1 MATPTLLSLLHGLP
15 ARTLSGD
22 FDSNCHAAFNF
33 LKEQFTHAPVLTKW
47 VPDAELVVETNTSD
61 YMLATIL
68 STQTSDGDL
77 HPIAVYSHSF
87 NSTELNYDTH
97 DKELLAIFEGFKHWR
112 QYLEGSRTLID
123 VVTDHNILPLQKSL
137 LDAKPG
143 GQSTF
148 PNLIWSFTSTPKI
161 RNQA

>member
-1 MATPTLLSLLHGLP
+1 MEIYTLSL
-15 ARTLSGD
+15 
-22 FDSNCHAAFNF
+22 F
-33 LKEQFTHAPVLTKW
+33 
-47 VPDAELVVETNTSD
+47 
-61 YMLATIL
+61 
-68 STQTSDGDL
+68 
-77 HPIAVYSHSF
+77 YSCSF
-87 NSTELNYDTH
+87 NSAELNYDTH

-148 PNLIWSFTSTPKI
+148 PNPIWLLASDPENLEPSLMRSLAIGMSIAKGEIATLSLQTLVTSNPFSLKNNFQLLYMLPT
-161 RNQA
+161 